1 MTSKK
6 TDAEIKWTGDKVR
19 QSFIDFFVNRDHKA
33 IASSSLVPGDD
44 PTLLFTNA
52 GMVQFKD
59 VFLGT
64 GTRPYSRAVDSQ
76 KCMRVA
82 GKHNDLEDVGRD
94 ESHHTF
100 FEMLGNWSF
109 GDYYKEEAITW
120 AWELLTEVWGLD
132 KDRLWA
138 TVFEDEQDEIPRDD
152 EAAEIWRRQPGFDP
166 NHILFFGRE
175 ENFWEMADT
184 GPCGPDSEIHYDR
197 GIEYCTQQEIEGHVC
212 RVNGDCGRYLE
223 LWNLVFIQYN
233 KITPKELTPL
243 PNKHVDTG
251 MGFERIVSV
260 LQDVDSN
267 YKTDLFTPMLDQ
279 IQELAR
285 HSDQDR
291 EDSLT
296 PYRVIADHCR
306 AAAFMVADGVVPGNM
321 GRNYVCR
328 MIIRRA
334 SRFGGKIGFSD
345 PFLAEI
351 TKTVIQIYGEVYPEL
366 VRNMSAIL
374 STITDEESRFH
385 RTVEVGLSHLDDQ
398 IEQMKVTKE
407 KILKGNIAFDLY
419 ATYGLPLEITK
430 DILEEEGL
438 WVDEEGFSQ
447 ALEKHRFASGSGK
460 DAETFAGDVEL
471 FKQILE
477 DLIASS
483 ALKEGGVIHD
493 IYGSSRQEGA
503 VLAIVKD
510 GEPVENASTGEEVQ
524 VILPQSQFYYE
535 AGGQVSDKGHI
546 RSVGTPSWEIEVFDT
561 RQPIKGIITHVGI
574 VNEGVPMLGDIASA
588 EVDLVRKWDIMRN
601 HTATHLLHAA
611 LQKILGEHARQ
622 AGSLV
627 APDRLRFDFTHSNAL
642 SELEIKQIEEFVNRA
657 ILENHNLMIKYK
669 NTEEA
674 MSEGAMALFG
684 ETYDD
689 TVRTISIGDIERIS
703 YELCGGNHVPSTG
716 VVGTFLIMSEGSVA
730 AGIRRIEAITGRA
743 ALERIYAQRNV
754 IDRLSSNLNTAQD
767 SLEDRIN
774 SLTTEKEALEREMSR
789 MRQRLALAE
798 FHSQD
803 KEVISGV
810 AVLTNIFADLDMDG
824 LLELTDVFRAEND
837 SGVAV
842 LASSR
847 GDRPMI
853 VAVLTQDLIERGLSA
868 VDLVKVV
875 AEKVGGSGGGKA
887 NLAQAGG
894 TNVEGLPE
902 ALDQVSAWV
911 EANIS

>member
-1 MTSKK
+1 
-6 TDAEIKWTGDKVR
+6 
-19 QSFIDFFVNRDHKA
+19 
-33 IASSSLVPGDD
+33 
-44 PTLLFTNA
+44 
-52 GMVQFKD
+52 
-59 VFLGT
+59 
-64 GTRPYSRAVDSQ
+64 
-76 KCMRVA
+76 
-82 GKHNDLEDVGRD
+82 
-94 ESHHTF
+94 
-100 FEMLGNWSF
+100 
-109 GDYYKEEAITW
+109 
-120 AWELLTEVWGLD
+120 
-132 KDRLWA
+132 
-138 TVFEDEQDEIPRDD
+138 
-152 EAAEIWRRQPGFDP
+152 
-166 NHILFFGRE
+166 
-175 ENFWEMADT
+175 
-184 GPCGPDSEIHYDR
+184 
-197 GIEYCTQQEIEGHVC
+197 
-212 RVNGDCGRYLE
+212 
-223 LWNLVFIQYN
+223 
-233 KITPKELTPL
+233 
-243 PNKHVDTG
+243 
-251 MGFERIVSV
+251 
-260 LQDVDSN
+260 
-267 YKTDLFTPMLDQ
+267 
-279 IQELAR
+279 
-285 HSDQDR
+285 
-291 EDSLT
+291 
-296 PYRVIADHCR
+296 
-306 AAAFMVADGVVPGNM
+306 
-321 GRNYVCR
+321 
-328 MIIRRA
+328 
-334 SRFGGKIGFSD
+334 
-345 PFLAEI
+345 
-351 TKTVIQIYGEVYPEL
+351 
-366 VRNMSAIL
+366 MSAIL

-730 AGIRRIEAITGRA
+730 AGAITGRA

-767 SLEDRIN
+767 SLEDRIT
-774 SLTTEKEALEREMSR
+774 SLTNEKEALEREMSR

-810 AVLTNIFADLDMDG
+810 AVLTNIFTDLDMDG

>member
-64 GTRPYSRAVDSQ
+64 GTRPYTRAVDSQ

-351 TKTVIQIYGEVYPEL
+351 TKTVIQMYGEVYPEL

-510 GEPVENASTGEEVQ
+510 GEPVESASTGEEVQ

-767 SLEDRIN
+767 SLEDRIT

>member
-6 TDAEIKWTGDKVR
+6 TDAKMKWTGDKVR
-19 QSFIDFFVNRDHKA
+19 QSYIDFFANRDHKV

-64 GTRPYSRAVDSQ
+64 GSRAYSRAVDSQ
-76 KCMRVA
+76 KCLRVA

-109 GDYYKEEAITW
+109 GDYYKEEAIAW
-120 AWELLTEVWGLD
+120 AWELLTEVWGLE

-138 TVFEDEQDEIPRDD
+138 TVFEDERNEIPRDD
-152 EAAEIWRRQPGFDP
+152 EAAEAWRRQPGFDP
-166 NHILFFGRE
+166 EHILYFGRD

-197 GIEYCTQQEIEGHVC
+197 GIECCTQQEIEGHVC

-233 KITPKELTPL
+233 KLTPKELVPL

-267 YKTDLFTPMLDQ
+267 YKTDLFMPLLDQ

-285 HSDQDR
+285 QSDQDR
-291 EDSLT
+291 EDSIT

-351 TKTVIQIYGEVYPEL
+351 TKTVIQMYGEVYPEL
-366 VRNMSAIL
+366 IRNRSAIL
-374 STITDEESRFH
+374 QTITDEEVRFH
-385 RTVEVGLSHLDDQ
+385 RTVEVGLSHLEDQ
-398 IEQMKVTKE
+398 IDQMKDNKE
-407 KILKGNIAFDLY
+407 QILHGDIAFDLY

-430 DILEEEGL
+430 DILEEENL
-438 WVDEEGFSQ
+438 TVDDEGFSQ
-447 ALEKHRFASGSGK
+447 AMEEHRFASGSGK
-460 DAETFAGDVEL
+460 DAEIFAGDVEL
-471 FKQILE
+471 FRQILD

-483 ALKEGGVIHD
+483 ALTAEGVIHD
-493 IYGSSRQEGA
+493 AYGSSKHEGV
-503 VLAIVKD
+503 VLAIVKN
-510 GEPVENASTGEEVQ
+510 GERIESASISDEVQ
-524 VILPQSQFYYE
+524 VVLPQSHFYFE
-535 AGGQVSDKGHI
+535 AGGQVSDMGHI
-546 RSVGTPSWEIEVFDT
+546 RAVGSPSWEIEVSDT

-574 VNEGVPMLGDIASA
+574 VSEGKPKVGDNARA

-611 LQKILGEHARQ
+611 LQKILGDHARQ

-642 SELEIKQIEEFVNRA
+642 SESEIGQIEEYVNRA
-657 ILENHNLMIKYK
+657 ILENHNLTIMYK
-669 NTEEA
+669 STEEA
-674 MSEGAMALFG
+674 MAEGAMALFG
-684 ETYDD
+684 ETYGD
-689 TVRTISIGDIERIS
+689 TVRTITIGDVERIS

-716 VVGTFLIMSEGSVA
+716 VVGTFLIVSEGSVA

-743 ALERIYAQRNV
+743 ALDRIYAQRNV
-754 IDRLSSNLNTAQD
+754 IDRLSSYLNTTQD
-767 SLEDRIN
+767 SLEDRI
-774 SLTTEKEALEREMSR
+774 TTLANEKEALEREIGR
-789 MRQRLALAE
+789 IQQRLALAE
-798 FHSQD
+798 FHSQTI
-803 KEVISGV
+803 EVISGV
-810 AVLTNIFADLDMDG
+810 AVLTRIFADLDMDG

-847 GDRPMI
+847 GSRPMI

-894 TNVEGLPE
+894 TNVESLPE
-902 ALDQVSAWV
+902 ALAQVSAWV
-911 EANIS
+911 KANIP

>member
-1 MTSKK
+1 
-6 TDAEIKWTGDKVR
+6 
-19 QSFIDFFVNRDHKA
+19 
-33 IASSSLVPGDD
+33 
-44 PTLLFTNA
+44 
-52 GMVQFKD
+52 
-59 VFLGT
+59 
-64 GTRPYSRAVDSQ
+64 
-76 KCMRVA
+76 
-82 GKHNDLEDVGRD
+82 
-94 ESHHTF
+94 
-100 FEMLGNWSF
+100 
-109 GDYYKEEAITW
+109 
-120 AWELLTEVWGLD
+120 
-132 KDRLWA
+132 
-138 TVFEDEQDEIPRDD
+138 
-152 EAAEIWRRQPGFDP
+152 
-166 NHILFFGRE
+166 
-175 ENFWEMADT
+175 
-184 GPCGPDSEIHYDR
+184 
-197 GIEYCTQQEIEGHVC
+197 
-212 RVNGDCGRYLE
+212 
-223 LWNLVFIQYN
+223 
-233 KITPKELTPL
+233 
-243 PNKHVDTG
+243 
-251 MGFERIVSV
+251 
-260 LQDVDSN
+260 
-267 YKTDLFTPMLDQ
+267 
-279 IQELAR
+279 
-285 HSDQDR
+285 
-291 EDSLT
+291 
-296 PYRVIADHCR
+296 
-306 AAAFMVADGVVPGNM
+306 
-321 GRNYVCR
+321 
-328 MIIRRA
+328 
-334 SRFGGKIGFSD
+334 
-345 PFLAEI
+345 
-351 TKTVIQIYGEVYPEL
+351 
-366 VRNMSAIL
+366 
-374 STITDEESRFH
+374 
-385 RTVEVGLSHLDDQ
+385 
-398 IEQMKVTKE
+398 
-407 KILKGNIAFDLY
+407 
-419 ATYGLPLEITK
+419 
-430 DILEEEGL
+430 LEEEGL

-642 SELEIKQIEEFVNRA
+642 SELEIEQIEEFVNRA

-767 SLEDRIN
+767 SLEDRIT
-774 SLTTEKEALEREMSR
+774 SLTNEKEALEREMSR

-810 AVLTNIFADLDMDG
+810 AVLTNIFTDLDMDG